1 MEEQKESTITKDLEI
16 ENMREFLLENQDIK
30 LENLPRYEDM
40 IAPQVETETKLDN
53 MQEVNELP
61 FFEVKSKP
69 KEETPPDTTHQKR
82 FKIALSCFATIGV
95 LLLSLVAI
103 NGVTLAM
110 LKKDITD
117 NQKDITTLTQEV
129 TDLEQD
135 VDTSLTGQAENV
147 RYRLALPRNYPD
159 NTADLTWFDKLSIF
173 LMKLFG

>member
-1 MEEQKESTITKDLEI
+1 MNNYFQ
-16 ENMREFLLENQDIK
+16 NRHN
-30 LENLPRYEDM
+30 
-40 IAPQVETETKLDN
+40 
-53 MQEVNELP
+53 
-61 FFEVKSKP
+61 
-69 KEETPPDTTHQKR
+69 
-82 FKIALSCFATIGV
+82 
-95 LLLSLVAI
+95 
-103 NGVTLAM
+103 
-110 LKKDITD
+110 ITD